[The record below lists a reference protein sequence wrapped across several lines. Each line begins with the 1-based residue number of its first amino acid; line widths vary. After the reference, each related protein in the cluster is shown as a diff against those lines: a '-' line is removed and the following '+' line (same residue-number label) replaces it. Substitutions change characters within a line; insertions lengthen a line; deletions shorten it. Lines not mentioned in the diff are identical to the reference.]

1 MIKKIE
7 NRVPKQKMEIPKII
21 NDDIG
26 FYLITGWVH
35 RASQDRAIELLHSRR
50 YTTQTYDYEYRG
62 SNKEGWE

>member
-1 MIKKIE
+1 MIKKIK
-7 NRVPKQKMEIPKII
+7 NRQPKQKIKIPKII
-21 NDDIG
+21 TEDIG

-35 RASQDRAIELLHSRR
+35 RASQDRALELLHSRK